1 MSLIALEDAT
11 GAQVE
16 RILDDTHPQWGLGL
30 TRRAFG
36 QWNAGQ
42 ILTPWWSNN
51 ARRVALTEDGQ
62 ARASA
67 KWYDLTMCFGTRS
80 LRVLGIGAVFT
91 PPELRGRGFGGR
103 IVQEICATA
112 EKTGYDAALLFSE
125 IGPAFYERLGFSVVP
140 IEASRISATRGRGA
154 PGTLVRTGDDRD
166 IASIA
171 EMQARTA
178 ANAKLSLER
187 SADLSRF
194 FLTKKRLQAGLG
206 PIGMREVEFFV
217 AEEGHMAVAFVL
229 RTRGPKGL
237 MLEECGDR
245 DPSGARVGAI
255 LRALDFRQPDHEP
268 EIMTAWLPA
277 GWRPPQ
283 IQVHDTAPASEI
295 MMIKPLGATPKF
307 DLSPG
312 ETLYWHGD
320 AF

>member
-1 MSLIALEDAT
+1 LNTIALRTAT
-11 GAQVE
+11 AAQLE

-42 ILTPWWSNN
+42 ILTPWWSSNV
-51 ARRVALTEDGQ
+51 RRVALTEGGELQ
-62 ARASA
+62 ASA
-67 KWYDLTMCFGTRS
+67 KWYDLTMRLEGRS
-80 LRVLGIGAVFT
+80 LRVLGIGAVFVA
-91 PPELRGRGFGGR
+91 PEVRRRGFGSR
-103 IVQEICATA
+103 IVEEMTA
-112 EKTGYDAALLFSE
+112 AAANDGYDAALLFSE
-125 IGPAFYERLGFSVVP
+125 IGAAFYERLGFTVVP
-140 IEASRISATRGRGA
+140 IDAPRISATRGRGA

-178 ANAKLSLER
+178 ANAKFSLER
-187 SADLSRF
+187 SADLIRF

-206 PIGMREVEFFV
+206 PIGFREVEFFV

-229 RTRGPKGL
+229 RTRGPNGL
-237 MLEECGDR
+237 VLDECGDR

-283 IQVHDTAPASEI
+283 IQVHDVSPASEI
-295 MMIKPLGATPKF
+295 MMIRPLGAMPKF
-307 DLSPG
+307 DLNPG